1 MEMII
6 KKWGNSL
13 AARIPMPIAK
23 ATGITVDQKITIE
36 ANNGKI
42 IITPVVDDI
51 VYKLDDLLK
60 NCPEK
65 AVKLDDEDQAWLNDE
80 PVGKEW

>member
-1 MEMII
+1 MEMTI

-23 ATGITVDQKITIE
+23 AIGIGVDQRISIE
-36 ANNGKI
+36 AENGRI
-42 IITPVVDDI
+42 IITPVVEDI
-51 VYKLDDLLK
+51 VYKLDDLLRG
-60 NCPEK
+60 CPEK
-65 AVKLDDEDQAWLNDE
+65 AVKLDNGDKAWLNDE

>member
-23 ATGITVDQKITIE
+23 AIGINVDQKVSIE
-36 ANNGKI
+36 AQNGKI
-42 IITPVVDDI
+42 IITPVVEDI
-51 VYKLDDLLK
+51 VYRLDDLLK
-60 NCPEK
+60 DCPEK
-65 AVKLDDEDQAWLNDE
+65 AVKLDAEDKAWLNDE

>member
-1 MEMII
+1 MEVTI

-23 ATGITVDQKITIE
+23 AIGISVDQRISIK
-36 ANNGKI
+36 ADNGRI
-42 IITPVVDDI
+42 IITPVVEDI
-51 VYKLDDLLK
+51 VYNLDDLLK
-60 NCPEK
+60 GCPEK
-65 AVKLDDEDQAWLNDE
+65 AVKLDGEDKAWLNDE

>member
-23 ATGITVDQKITIE
+23 AIGIDVDQRISIE
-36 ANNGKI
+36 ADNGRI
-42 IITPVVDDI
+42 IITPVYEDI

-60 NCPEK
+60 DCPEK
-65 AVKLDDEDQAWLNDE
+65 AVKSDGYDKAWLNDE

>member
-1 MEMII
+1 MEMVI

-23 ATGITVDQKITIE
+23 ATGIDVDQKVSIE
-36 ANNGKI
+36 AENGRI
-42 IITPVVDDI
+42 IITPVVEDP
-51 VYKLDDLLK
+51 VYSLADLLK
-60 NCPEK
+60 QCPEK
-65 AVKLDDEDQAWLNDE
+65 TVRLDEKDKAWLNAE

>member
-1 MEMII
+1 MEMTI

-23 ATGITVDQKITIE
+23 ATGIDVDQKISIE
-36 ANNGKI
+36 AHKGKI
-42 IITPVVDDI
+42 IITPIVEDT

-65 AVKLDDEDQAWLNDE
+65 AVELDSEDKTWLNAE

>member
-1 MEMII
+1 MEMTI

-23 ATGITVDQKITIE
+23 AIGIDVDQRVSIE
-36 ANNGKI
+36 VDNGRI
-42 IITPVVDDI
+42 IITPVVEEI
-51 VYKLDDLLK
+51 VYKLDDLLEA
-60 NCPEK
+60 CPEK
-65 AVKLDDEDQAWLNDE
+65 AVKLDEQDKAWLNDE

>member
-1 MEMII
+1 MEMTI

-23 ATGITVDQKITIE
+23 AIGIDVDQRISIE
-36 ANNGKI
+36 AENGRI
-42 IITPVVDDI
+42 IITPLVEEV

-60 NCPEK
+60 DCPEK
-65 AVKLDDEDQAWLNDE
+65 AVKLDSEDKTWLKDE

>member
-1 MEMII
+1 MEMTI

-13 AARIPMPIAK
+13 AARIPKPIAN
-23 ATGITVDQKITIE
+23 ATGIEVDQKISIE
-36 ANNGKI
+36 ARKGKI
-42 IITPVVDDI
+42 IITPIIEDT

-60 NCPEK
+60 NCPEQ
-65 AVKLDDEDQAWLNDE
+65 AVELDNEDKAWLNAE